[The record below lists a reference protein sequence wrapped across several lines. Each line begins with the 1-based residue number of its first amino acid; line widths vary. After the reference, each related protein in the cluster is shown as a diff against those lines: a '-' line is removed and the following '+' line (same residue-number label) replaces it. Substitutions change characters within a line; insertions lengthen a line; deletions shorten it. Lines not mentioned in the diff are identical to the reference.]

1 MKTLCCGLPLQYLL
15 TSFSELEC
23 LHTGIPVFVYWAFIV
38 ELHMALIDCIY
49 MLKNVLFCITKRCPW
64 LAFICWCWVTSKPLQ
79 MMKLKVVNKIYGL
92 VVAYTLSGILFFHKF
107 HKKYV
112 ILERLYISVEIK
124 YQVLDNETKNGI
136 LEILNVM
143 QLIRENNLSWK
154 ILCIRCMLT
163 SGHP

>member
-1 MKTLCCGLPLQYLL
+1 
-15 TSFSELEC
+15 
-23 LHTGIPVFVYWAFIV
+23 
-38 ELHMALIDCIY
+38 
-49 MLKNVLFCITKRCPW
+49 
-64 LAFICWCWVTSKPLQ
+64 

-124 YQVLDNETKNGI
+124 YQVLDIETKNGI

-143 QLIRENNLSWK
+143 QLIRENNLS
-154 ILCIRCMLT
+154 
-163 SGHP
+163 